1 MMLNLFKS
9 KKNIGLYA
17 PVNGDIITLKDL
29 PDAKKIRDGIAFHFD
44 GNLIYSPCH
53 ALVSML
59 SKNNHAI
66 GLTMENGIEIL
77 IEVGLD
83 AEKFSGTG
91 TDVFVK
97 VGQNVKAG
105 DPLLQIDR
113 QFFVSQGVDLIIPMT
128 VVKSQNYQLKIKMS
142 GQATVLG
149 EYVIIFK

>member
-1 MMLNLFKS
+1 MLNLFKS
-9 KKNIGLYA
+9 KKYIGLHA
-17 PVNGDIITLKDL
+17 PVNGDIIALKDL
-29 PDAKKIRDGIAFHFD
+29 LDTKKIGDGIAFRFD

-66 GLTMENGIEIL
+66 KLTMENGIEIL

-83 AEKFSGTG
+83 AEKLSGTG

-113 QFFVSQGVDLIIPMT
+113 QFFVSQGVELIIPMIVT
-128 VVKSQNYQLKIKMS
+128 KSQNYQLKIKMS
-142 GQATVLG
+142 GQASVLG
-149 EYVIIFK
+149 EYVVIFK